1 VSFKCGRGPTTTS
14 HLDAC
19 TSMKH
24 AHQSYAHIV
33 LQNVTHTLVKFEL
46 KFYAQMDYT
55 RCVIS
60 FPMAKANELNL
71 VGIEIE
77 SPTMI
82 GLKCLA

>member
-1 VSFKCGRGPTTTS
+1 MWLWTYYNFSSRCMHFRETCPSIV
-14 HLDAC
+14 C
-19 TSMKH
+19 TYS
-24 AHQSYAHIV
+24 AP
-33 LQNVTHTLVKFEL
+33 NVTHTLVKFEL

-55 RCVIS
+55 PCVIS